1 MRRTFISVSLFLAL
15 CMNAQRTDSLH
26 VRKGITHAVLTS
38 SAVGSLVALN
48 QVWYAP
54 YSSEEF
60 HLFNDL
66 VLLMLWYDRKFWEA
80 PMRNNS

>member
-15 CMNAQRTDSLH
+15 CVNAQRTDSLH

-60 HLFNDL
+60 HLFNDSKQWMQMDKL
-66 VLLMLWYDRKFWEA
+66 GHAFTGYLI
-80 PMRNNS
+80 